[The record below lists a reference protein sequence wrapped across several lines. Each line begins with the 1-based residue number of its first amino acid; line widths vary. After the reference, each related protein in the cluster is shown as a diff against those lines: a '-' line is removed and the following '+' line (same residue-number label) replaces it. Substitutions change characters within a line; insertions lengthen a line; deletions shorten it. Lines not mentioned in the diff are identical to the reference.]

1 MQNLSNRVVSFSLIV
16 SGINLG
22 NVFIQVL
29 ISKFQCRQ
37 VGSIYNTPHL
47 EIVAGAADST
57 SSASKIRLVLGG
69 RAMISPD
76 MRQSF
81 LFSSRTVF
89 MFSIHSES
97 TGPSNISHFLSY
109 NSMRIHRQVF
119 MRRTIYTYSFW

>member
-22 NVFIQVL
+22 NVFIQVFM
-29 ISKFQCRQ
+29 SKFQWRQ
-37 VGSIYNTPHL
+37 VGSMYKTPHL

-57 SSASKIRLVLGG
+57 SSASKIKLVFGG
-69 RAMISPD
+69 KAMISPD

-109 NSMRIHRQVF
+109 KS
-119 MRRTIYTYSFW
+119 